1 MGFCDPFLYSTRGQT
16 SVPCFATGFRHAL
29 PRCPAAVPC
38 RRALPPLC
46 PADAWPMP
54 PAAIRGH
61 MQLWVEGARRAAAA
75 RAACSA
81 QPQAGGGCAAAAAA
95 FPAASAGRGVC
106 MRARG
111 AVCALPCVGCE
122 HMLTLVRA
130 CSRAGVCV
138 RAWTYAVMCDGMQG
152 PGGRIRRMNSWLLGG
167 LLGRGHCSLQQRPVT
182 ICCNDR

>member
-1 MGFCDPFLYSTRGQT
+1 MTPDAFTTPFYTRPQKKFQVSRSCDG
-16 SVPCFATGFRHAL
+16 V

-38 RRALPPLC
+38 RHCALPTPC
-46 PADAWPMP
+46 ACRQR
-54 PAAIRGH
+54 PAADTCSFGWRARGV
-61 MQLWVEGARRAAAA
+61 QRASAVG

-152 PGGRIRRMNSWLLGG
+152 PVGRIRRMNSWLLGG

-182 ICCNDR
+182 ICNDR